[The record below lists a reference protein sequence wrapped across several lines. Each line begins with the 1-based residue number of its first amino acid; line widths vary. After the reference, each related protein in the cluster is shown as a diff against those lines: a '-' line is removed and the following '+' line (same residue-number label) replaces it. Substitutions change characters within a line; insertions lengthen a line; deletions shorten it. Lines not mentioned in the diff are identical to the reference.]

1 MNSRGGAET
10 GGLRRINRFDE
21 EVEMYTRNVRI
32 KLRANSVLEFRRLLE
47 AKIVPL
53 LRTQK
58 GFKHEITLLT
68 AERNEAIAIS
78 FWDNQENA
86 DAYNHVA
93 YLDVLRALSSVI
105 ENLPI
110 VETFELVDSTFH
122 ENTANAA

>member
-1 MNSRGGAET
+1 MNSLGGVET

-32 KLRANSVLEFRRLLE
+32 KLKANSGPEFRRLLE
-47 AKIVPL
+47 EKIVPL

-68 AERNEAIAIS
+68 SQRNEAIAIS

-93 YLDVLRALSSVI
+93 YLDVLRALSKVI
-105 ENLPI
+105 ESLPV
-110 VETFELVDSTFH
+110 VETFEVVDSTFR
-122 ENTANAA
+122 ESTASAA

>member
-32 KLRANSVLEFRRLLE
+32 KLRANSVPEFRRLLE
-47 AKIVPL
+47 QKIIPL

-58 GFKHEITLLT
+58 GFQDEITLLT
-68 AERNEAIAIS
+68 SQRNEAIAIS

-93 YLDVLRALSSVI
+93 YLDVLRALSKVI
-105 ENLPI
+105 ESLPI